1 MINMNRHDFFG
12 KDFVDSLM
20 KLLVLLTTANNPDGI
35 YYIILTLSIL
45 DSSKLSSLEV
55 GPWLAL

>member
-20 KLLVLLTTANNPDGI
+20 KLLVLLTTANNPDGK
-35 YYIILTLSIL
+35 YYITLTMSIL
-45 DSSKLSSLEV
+45 DSSELSSLEV
-55 GPWLAL
+55 GPWLEL